1 MDTSYDQARQD
12 DEVRAIHYMMRDIQ
26 YRPWNTEVASLLSH
40 SVTNIC
46 GSKTGDLVGQFA
58 PTAGWVCDI
67 QGRRAQVTTFPAAID
82 QMRAW
87 SWVV

>member
-12 DEVRAIHYMMRDIQ
+12 DEVREIHYMMTRVG
-26 YRPWNTEVASLLSH
+26 YRAWNTEVATLLSH

-46 GSKTGDLVGQFA
+46 SSRTGDLIGQFA
-58 PTAGWVCDI
+58 PTAGWVRDV
-67 QGRRAQVTTFPAAID
+67 QGRRARVTTFPAAIE

-87 SWVV
+87 FWTV